1 MKKLLLFLSL
11 MMTSL
16 MMASHVHA
24 QQWCG
29 TVADQTT
36 IEYMQRKIEQGGWDA
51 PQIGRD
57 GLPQI
62 CVPITC
68 HIVRF
73 SDGSGGIPEDRVEL
87 AISDLNNHVADINME
102 FFRQGAFRFIDDDDF
117 AFIPDDEGQRDLL
130 RQQGPVEGTV
140 NVWFVPELVG
150 LCGQSS
156 FTFSDAQGILMDNDC
171 TANGADR
178 STFSHEMGHY
188 FNLFHTFE
196 TAAGVECVNGDNCG
210 IAGDLICDTPADFGR
225 TCDDGSTAVN
235 GACELVCDTEPD
247 ACGSGEFYDPPIR
260 NFMSYTRQRCT
271 NEFTTEQLARIRAV
285 AVDERANPA
294 IDGYIDYPPCLVPE
308 SGACCNKTEGTCFDV
323 INSGL
328 CTLVNSNN
336 TFMGAGT
343 SCNSLEWETC
353 NVPDGGQ
360 GACCVGDGCLL
371 VSGSAECLSLSGIYF
386 GNNTDCSVATC
397 DTLPGACCLV
407 DQCQILSEEVCTGI
421 DGVFLGS
428 NTACSSG
435 ACLNATPYVPFPPY
449 NFPQNGPQDVE
460 PDGYAGNAVDVEERV
475 LLIGAMGEELNGL
488 SNAGSAYI
496 FNLTIS
502 GQELKRLTPSATYQ
516 AAGDFFG
523 GSVDLD
529 FSNGTGVAIVGA
541 YRHDYQGTPSQ
552 TDAGMAFVFDSSSWS
567 NGSTTESFVIENP
580 PEDRA
585 PFDYFG
591 FDVAIGRPTS
601 GTTAI
606 IGAPR
611 ANIGGPDTGAVYW
624 STSPYIPRTTT
635 RIDLE
640 GLFGTS
646 APGAFDYCGESVAMC
661 VSAGSAL
668 AAMGAPGYDVDDNFK
683 SGTVYVVKQR
693 RGPVSGSG
701 QLRLTPY
708 LIPNHRPDLFKQFGR
723 SVDLYDDNG
732 TPYLIVGALNRQ
744 GPNDTGVQGSG
755 IAFVYKYSSLADKWT
770 RMSPALVPLDTQP
783 LYDNCAE
790 SVSLTR
796 HEGNLLALIG
806 CPSANVDTLVS
817 PGMAFLYVEDGGV
830 WNYANEIIASNRQSG
845 DSFGYAV
852 AIDDRIAIG
861 APNAGSGNTGSV
873 YVNAV
878 PSVDSTPGRTIARS
892 SDQPF
897 DPADLGSN
905 TRGIGHA
912 DGVIGLADVRAVID
926 VWGGCDHG
934 CDYLNCHG
942 DLNGDCQV
950 DSADLLIVLSK
961 WND

>member
-1 MKKLLLFLSL
+1 MPPDRSRRSTSDLCSDHVSYRPLL
-11 MMTSL
+11 
-16 MMASHVHA
+16 
-24 QQWCG
+24 
-29 TVADQTT
+29 
-36 IEYMQRKIEQGGWDA
+36 GWKWWY
-51 PQIGRD
+51 P
-57 GLPQI
+57 L
-62 CVPITC
+62 
-68 HIVRF
+68 
-73 SDGSGGIPEDRVEL
+73 EDRVEL

-360 GACCVGDGCLL
+360 GGLLRRGWLSACQWIRRMSLRSVESTSGTTPTARWPPAIRCRRAAAWSINARSSARKCAQASTAYSL
-371 VSGSAECLSLSGIYF
+371 VPTPHA
-386 GNNTDCSVATC
+386 V
-397 DTLPGACCLV
+397 P
-407 DQCQILSEEVCTGI
+407 
-421 DGVFLGS
+421 
-428 NTACSSG
+428 G

-606 IGAPR
+606 IGAAACEHRR
-611 ANIGGPDTGAVYW
+611 ARHRRRVLVHFSLHPTNNDAYRSGG
-624 STSPYIPRTTT
+624 
-635 RIDLE
+635 
-640 GLFGTS
+640 
-646 APGAFDYCGESVAMC
+646 SVRHQ
-661 VSAGSAL
+661 SAG
-668 AAMGAPGYDVDDNFK
+668 G
-683 SGTVYVVKQR
+683 
-693 RGPVSGSG
+693 
-701 QLRLTPY
+701 LRL
-708 LIPNHRPDLFKQFGR
+708 L
-723 SVDLYDDNG
+723 
-732 TPYLIVGALNRQ
+732 
-744 GPNDTGVQGSG
+744 
-755 IAFVYKYSSLADKWT
+755 W
-770 RMSPALVPLDTQP
+770 
-783 LYDNCAE
+783 
-790 SVSLTR
+790 
-796 HEGNLLALIG
+796 
-806 CPSANVDTLVS
+806 
-817 PGMAFLYVEDGGV
+817 
-830 WNYANEIIASNRQSG
+830 
-845 DSFGYAV
+845 
-852 AIDDRIAIG
+852 
-861 APNAGSGNTGSV
+861 
-873 YVNAV
+873 
-878 PSVDSTPGRTIARS
+878 
-892 SDQPF
+892 
-897 DPADLGSN
+897 
-905 TRGIGHA
+905 
-912 DGVIGLADVRAVID
+912 
-926 VWGGCDHG
+926 
-934 CDYLNCHG
+934 
-942 DLNGDCQV
+942 
-950 DSADLLIVLSK
+950 
-961 WND
+961 